1 MKTPPIVN
9 NQSKNLISN
18 KTMNMKAMN
27 EQNYDLYGDWV
38 EEMSQWEPYPDD
50 LFLDEEIYWAD
61 NENTSNMIL

>member
-1 MKTPPIVN
+1 
-9 NQSKNLISN
+9 
-18 KTMNMKAMN
+18 MNMKAMN